1 MNDVSDAW
9 FIHFNNKKPAFEKKR
24 ASAGPTRLELATSA
38 LTGQRSN
45 QLSYDPKTMFVC
57 GLEGN
62 RTPDLVNAIQALSQ
76 LSYEPVANG
85 SDKIMVI
92 CRKNQAVFF
101 IKSKLNQKVIVVHDE
116 KPSTL
121 LFF

>member
-1 MNDVSDAW
+1 
-9 FIHFNNKKPAFEKKR
+9 
-24 ASAGPTRLELATSA
+24 

-45 QLSYDPKTMFVC
+45 QLSYDPKTMFEC

-76 LSYEPVANG
+76 LSYEPVANA

-92 CRKNQAVFF
+92 YPKNQTVFLF
-101 IKSKLNQKVIVVHDE
+101 KSKFIRKVIEMLDE
-116 KPSTL
+116 KPFTL